1 MAGVKRKFKTW
12 TANLP
17 WKKSRVN
24 VYCLEGEIRAG
35 DDSRSRRGGIGGQ
48 SVLFLLYRL
57 SPLHILCY
65 CGSGNS
71 DSPKL
76 R

>member
-24 VYCLEGEIRAG
+24 VSSITSSDKENIQGQQSYGSK
-35 DDSRSRRGGIGGQ
+35 DSRR
-48 SVLFLLYRL
+48 
-57 SPLHILCY
+57 
-65 CGSGNS
+65 
-71 DSPKL
+71 KL
-76 R
+76 N